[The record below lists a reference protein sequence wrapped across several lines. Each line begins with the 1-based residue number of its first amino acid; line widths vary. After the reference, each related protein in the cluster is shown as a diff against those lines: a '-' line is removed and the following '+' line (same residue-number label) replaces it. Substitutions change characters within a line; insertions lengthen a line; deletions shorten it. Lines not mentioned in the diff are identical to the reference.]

1 MKGFMTLQD
10 KLTQDMR
17 EAMKTRDSARLS
29 TIRFALSEIRNVEI
43 DNGPQT
49 DEQVQ
54 EILRRQIKQM
64 REAIEQFT
72 QGDRAD
78 LVAEEQAKIATLEV
92 YLPQQLEAGE
102 VEAVV
107 QNIFAQATEPVFA
120 KVMPVAMQQ
129 LKGKADGK
137 LVAEIVRRLT
147 S

>member
-1 MKGFMTLQD
+1 MTLQD

-29 TIRFALSEIRNVEI
+29 TIRFALSEIKNIEI
-43 DNGPQT
+43 DHGPQT

-54 EILRRQIKQM
+54 DILRRQIKQM

-72 QGDRAD
+72 QGDRTD
-78 LVAEEQAKIATLEV
+78 LVAAETEKIATLEA
-92 YLPQQLEAGE
+92 YLPQQLGEAE
-102 VEAVV
+102 VEVVV
-107 QNIFAQATEPVFA
+107 QQIVSEAVEPVFA

-137 LVAEIVRRLT
+137 LVAETVRRLT
-147 S
+147 A